1 VYRQRLGAS
10 AARAV
15 GSVGWNGSE
24 LVAVRLHLPSRIRYH
39 NAGADNLKR
48 GNILVW
54 EQALADRQ
62 AGTSL
67 EIEARIEQ
75 TSILYSTLMLFLVSG
90 ALAMTVLA
98 LIIWWVVR
106 KGKASASPGPA

>member
-1 VYRQRLGAS
+1 
-10 AARAV
+10 
-15 GSVGWNGSE
+15 
-24 LVAVRLHLPSRIRYH
+24 VAVRVHLPSRIRYH

-54 EQALADRQ
+54 EQSLAERQ
-62 AGTSL
+62 SGKPL

-75 TSILYSTLMLFLVSG
+75 TSILYSTLILFTISG
-90 ALAMTVLA
+90 ALALLVLA

-106 KGKASASPGPA
+106 KGKRA